1 MDAIELLTTRSSQP
15 RLTEPAPCGEA
26 LEIIKKVA
34 IRAPDHASLKPWK
47 FIVCQGSGR
56 RKLGDLLEQAA
67 IASGLSD
74 RDIDRAQELPMR
86 APLVI
91 IAIAKHKAH
100 PKVPQIEQVAST
112 ACAIHSMQMAAVAQG
127 FQGIW
132 RTGIYSQDDNL
143 RQSLYLEDEDEVV
156 GFLYLG
162 TSAKEISDKSNLDPE
177 DFFEYWD

>member
-1 MDAIELLTTRSSQP
+1 MDALELLTTRSSQP
-15 RLTEPAPCGEA
+15 RLMEPAPSGEA
-26 LEIIKKVA
+26 LEVIKKAA
-34 IRAPDHASLKPWK
+34 IRAPDHASLKPWR
-47 FIVCQGSGR
+47 FIVCQGNGR

-67 IASGLSD
+67 IAGGLSD
-74 RDIDRAQELPMR
+74 RDIDRAQDLPMR

-91 IAIAKHKAH
+91 IAIAKYKAH

-127 FQGIW
+127 YQGIW

-143 RQSLYLEDEDEVV
+143 RQALFLEDEDEIV